1 MKTRDDGQLSSLS
14 QKDYLHKSPGEVR
27 PHRCSRLTSRFLAHI
42 DDSTRLWPL
51 TYWCN
56 LSDRLHRLIESAAD
70 SPQPPLF
77 RRRHRAQLADSLRET
92 QLLCDGTAVVVRWNR
107 GGDTRGLGGGLAGR
121 GTPSRG
127 GASGFG
133 GGLKDMVFWASAT
146 SAGMVV
152 TVLGVASGPRHRAV
166 GIRMGRRMQRP
177 AGHSASVLLKVPP
190 LRVCSGHQGGA
201 RGGARRP
208 SKRLSPRTVKSLR
221 SPWSR
226 GGRPGRW
233 KDRSG
238 RSRIP

>member
-1 MKTRDDGQLSSLS
+1 MPSNTRDNGQLSSLS

-42 DDSTRLWPL
+42 DDSTRLWPP

-77 RRRHRAQLADSLRET
+77 PPPPQSAARGFAPGD
-92 QLLCDGTAVVVRWNR
+92 AVVVRWNRDDAWVRR

-133 GGLKDMVFWASAT
+133 GGLKDMVFRASAT

-190 LRVCSGHQGGA
+190 LGVSA
-201 RGGARRP
+201 APRR
-208 SKRLSPRTVKSLR
+208 SSRRSPRTVKKAE
-221 SPWSR
+221 PE
-226 GGRPGRW
+226 
-233 KDRSG
+233 DRQKFAVSMEQ
-238 RSRIP
+238 RT